1 MGAEGAGAMGGVG
14 GAREGQPPLQE
25 ARGGQAGG
33 GGSSASSPC
42 AAKVGAGEGL
52 TLSLSPPAALL
63 DVGALGPGWWG
74 SAGKE
79 VKQRARDKEKLRALE
94 REKELQKVR
103 GLDML
108 VKERALEREGESA
121 VDHMTK
127 VRERLRR
134 GVGEEGGMQ
143 GHAKQQE
150 KKREQ
155 ETEQEK
161 QVDSQ
166 HAREAQKVKQRIHQE
181 KRENVVSRV
190 REQRREKE
198 MREERER
205 ESTRETQG
213 EGLTCSEAPG
223 PPEVGADPTLIRTNI
238 YAHTDESKRQEG
250 GAMKEKEREEK
261 EGHGDGDLGVQH
273 VGVQMIERGDTPQ
286 ITTLLHH
293 GREGERARTS
303 TSSRETRTSLEESLR
318 VPVPS
323 KLSRF
328 DLDLGHEHK
337 KNTEEETMEKN
348 REARSKVETAWVVE
362 ESEVETERIVQ
373 VSAAVREEREL
384 PRKNEREGEA
394 VGADEVQGMHSISI
408 HSLAVWNGGGRGS
421 GVGGEIN
428 RVLGI
433 GQFVLGSAAGFAW
446 PALPSIAALTWPP
459 RAQALTLPTASSS
472 TPCLFST
479 APPLD
484 FPGECTIA
492 VRSMSP
498 LPLPLMPS
506 VDLLPADGTKEP
518 RQKELEKAHRQDL
531 LQHQQV
537 ALTEESRRARQEQD
551 LADVHDAVIAQECRA
566 PLQDNLVASPTQLPL
581 ATPTPLP
588 PPSCAQQSLEAT
600 EATEALESIE
610 AQQALQAH
618 TFMAI
623 QVEQAAPIQ
632 QLTGDAHHMLHT
644 TCPHTLETASLRI
657 TAAGCTQ
664 ADDLLEPPDVASNY
678 QGASNDLLNTAQH
691 EILQA
696 TCLHTLE
703 AACLCIAAGACTQ
716 EDDLLG
722 PFEVASDHQFA
733 SKDLLN
739 SAQHDS
745 NHMFKPAT
753 NQDIIMFKSATSAA
767 CVQTHRP
774 LQVLMP
780 EIDKWIDASCAALDD
795 DVALDADGL
804 VHLPYVP
811 LFPHSLVRLH
821 HHAKEAEEEESEV
834 ESEEEELEDD
844 DDGERE
850 VGFDGSPS
858 FEMAHRRGVV
868 DDTDSRGVVDGAYA
882 TDMVDG
888 FHSRSMVHDTYSRGV
903 VDGTD
908 CRGMMHDL
916 PHSKAIGNDFDGSP
930 SYEMA
935 HRTGMVDGAQSKG
948 MVHDTVCRGMEDDL
962 PHPRAIVNDFVAVAQ
977 ERREELLAAVGKEGG
992 GRVPALCLLSGAGPR
1007 LQHVADLLLV
1017 RLHARACI
1025 HLLSHTHA
1033 HIHQISHTFVL
1044 HICFKSF
1051 RKD

>member
-1 MGAEGAGAMGGVG
+1 
-14 GAREGQPPLQE
+14 
-25 ARGGQAGG
+25 
-33 GGSSASSPC
+33 
-42 AAKVGAGEGL
+42 
-52 TLSLSPPAALL
+52 L
-63 DVGALGPGWWG
+63 DVGALVPGWWG

-79 VKQRARDKEKLRALE
+79 VKQRARDKEKLSALE
-94 REKELQKVR
+94 REKELQRVR
-103 GLDML
+103 GVEML
-108 VKERALEREGESA
+108 VKERALERERESA

-127 VRERLRR
+127 VHERLRR
-134 GVGEEGGMQ
+134 GVGEEVGVQ
-143 GHAKQQE
+143 GHARQQE
-150 KKREQ
+150 RKRDQ

-161 QVDSQ
+161 QRDSQ

-198 MREERER
+198 MHEERER

-213 EGLTCSEAPG
+213 EGHTSSEAPG
-223 PPEVGADPTLIRTNI
+223 PPEVEADPTPIRANI
-238 YAHTDESKRQEG
+238 YAHSDESKRQEG
-250 GAMKEKEREEK
+250 GGMKEKEREEK

-303 TSSRETRTSLEESLR
+303 TSSRETRMSLEESLR
-318 VPVPS
+318 VPAPS

-328 DLDLGHEHK
+328 DLDLGHEQK
-337 KNTEEETMEKN
+337 KNTEEETEERN

-384 PRKNEREGEA
+384 PRKHEREGEA

-421 GVGGEIN
+421 GMGGEIN

-433 GQFVLGSAAGFAW
+433 GQFELGSAAGFAW

-459 RAQALTLPTASSS
+459 LAQALTLPTASSS

-484 FPGECTIA
+484 SPGECTIA

-551 LADVHDAVIAQECRA
+551 LTDVHDAVIAQECRA
-566 PLQDNLVASPTQLPL
+566 PLQDNLVASLTQLPL
-581 ATPTPLP
+581 APPTPLP
-588 PPSCAQQSLEAT
+588 PPSCAQQALVAT
-600 EATEALESIE
+600 EATEALEAIQ
-610 AQQALQAH
+610 AQQALQAQ
-618 TFMAI
+618 TFMAT

-632 QLTGDAHHMLHT
+632 QLTRDAHHMLHT
-644 TCPHTLETASLRI
+644 TCLHTLETACLRI
-657 TAAGCTQ
+657 TAAGGTQ
-664 ADDLLEPPDVASNY
+664 EDDLLEPPDAASNY
-678 QGASNDLLNTAQH
+678 QGASNDVLNTAQH
-691 EILQA
+691 DILQA

-703 AACLCIAAGACTQ
+703 AACLRIAAGACTQ

-722 PFEVASDHQFA
+722 PFEVASDHQGA

-745 NHMFKPAT
+745 NHMFKTAT
-753 NQDIIMFKSATSAA
+753 NRDIIMFKSATSAW

-774 LQVLMP
+774 LKVLMP

-795 DVALDADGL
+795 DVAFDADGL
-804 VHLPYVP
+804 LHLPHVP

-821 HHAKEAEEEESEV
+821 HHAKEEEEEESEE
-834 ESEEEELEDD
+834 ESEEEEHEDD
-844 DDGERE
+844 DDGGRE

-858 FEMAHRRGVV
+858 FEMAHRRGMV
-868 DDTDSRGVVDGAYA
+868 DDTDSRGIVDGADA
-882 TDMVDG
+882 TDIVEG
-888 FHSRSMVHDTYSRGV
+888 THSRGMVHDTYPRGV
-903 VDGTD
+903 VDGTR
-908 CRGMMHDL
+908 CRGMEDEM
-916 PHSKAIGNDFDGSP
+916 PHSNAIGNDFDGSP

-935 HRTGMVDGAQSKG
+935 HRRGMVDGAQSKG
-948 MVHDTVCRGMEDDL
+948 MVHDTVCRGMLDDL

-1007 LQHVADLLLV
+1007 LEHVGDLLLDAYT
-1017 RLHARACI
+1017 RARAYTSS
-1025 HLLSHTHA
+1025 LSHTHT
-1033 HIHQISHTFVL
+1033 HMHTFTRL
-1044 HICFKSF
+1044 HTHLCYIFLSNRFPKIRYF
-1051 RKD
+1051 RAYIYASIHASMRIWGGFG